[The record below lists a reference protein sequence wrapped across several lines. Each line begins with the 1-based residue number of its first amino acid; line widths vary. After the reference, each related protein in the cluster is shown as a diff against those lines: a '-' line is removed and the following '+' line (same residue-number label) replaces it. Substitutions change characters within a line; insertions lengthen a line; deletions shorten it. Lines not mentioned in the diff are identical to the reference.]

1 MKLLKPLRSTAIHR
15 VFEHKKRFVLVL
27 TVGYCFRFDRPRALV
42 SEPELWKMA
51 ATDLGRFGVLDHWMW
66 KPQAEVLVTGACY
79 PGSAKGSDFVRLLVG
94 PTDRRLVDK
103 RLYVFGDRRW
113 TLLGPS
119 EPEPFT
125 RMPVDWAHAFGGAD
139 LPQNPVGRGL
149 TAVIDESTGAE
160 DHFLP
165 NVEDPKHL
173 LTARGD
179 RPPPVSLAGWD
190 PMWPYHFEKKIGT
203 YDKDWVRD
211 RGMSLADDFDSSLF
225 NVAPPDQRVRG
236 YFEGSEELRVE
247 HMHPD
252 KRVVE
257 ARLPGYRAR
266 GFVRFSPK
274 IDASERFVEVPL
286 SLDTIRLFPHRERG
300 IVFFRGVH
308 EIHTADASDVAVIG
322 AGFDESIDDKRP
334 ATYYEE
340 VFARR
345 LDKERGHLHA
355 LRDAELLPPSADLR
369 GNLLDDDPIED
380 AMKREGLLEA
390 NAFRRAET
398 EYDAARERLLKDG
411 VDAALLPPPPRP
423 PPSPQQAANDGLD
436 PADLSRVID
445 AAKADAEARKSEAER
460 SIAAFAKEH
469 GVDMG
474 ALVLQAKRAHA
485 GPPKFSAR
493 AEVDRLEQMA
503 LLSDNTGIEIDG
515 VRDRLADPNLLSSL
529 LEIEQK
535 LVIAYRSVA
544 HLQEPADEASVDASA
559 RARAEVR
566 AVMLGATRDQ
576 RDFTGVDLS
585 GEDLSGIDLSGA
597 FLERANLEGAN
608 LRGANLKEA
617 VLSRAN
623 LRGTDLEGA
632 ELGRANLGRADAR
645 KANLRGAQLEDAV
658 LYEADLRDATLDSA
672 SLSRATTLHAILDG
686 ASFEGA
692 AGEQLFFAKTTL
704 EGANMKGANFA
715 RSVFVECAASRLD
728 ARAADFSRAAFV
740 RSTLDDAN
748 FGDARA
754 EKFRLVESSA
764 ARADFS
770 RATMMGSN
778 LRGAKLEGATLRE
791 TRLRRSDLSDADLSG
806 ADLTCAVLAE
816 SILIG
821 TNLAGARL
829 AGVNLMLAIMHR
841 AVLRGADVSDANLFC
856 ADLTGAVGDDE
867 TSFAGSSVK
876 RALVAGVRHK
886 PAGPKEGDARGQG

>member
-1 MKLLKPLRSTAIHR
+1 MKLLKPLRSTVIHR
-15 VFEHKKRFVLVL
+15 VFEHKKRFVLAL

-42 SEPELWKMA
+42 SEPEMWKMA

-79 PGSAKGSDFVRLLVG
+79 PGAPKGSDFVRLLVG
-94 PTDRRLVDK
+94 PPERRLIDK

-119 EPEPFT
+119 EPAPFT
-125 RMPVDWAHAFGGAD
+125 RMPVDWAHAFGGPD
-139 LPQNPVGRGL
+139 FPQNPVGRGGSP
-149 TAVIDESTGAE
+149 TIDEATGAE

-173 LTARGD
+173 LTAPTE
-179 RPPPVSLAGWD
+179 RPHAVSLAAWD

-203 YDKDWVRD
+203 YDKDWVRE
-211 RGMSLADDFDSSLF
+211 RGMSLADDFDPSLF

-236 YFEGSEELRVE
+236 FFEGSEEIRVE

-252 KRVVE
+252 KRVLE

-266 GFVRFSPK
+266 GFLRFTSA
-274 IDASERFVEVPL
+274 IDPSLRFVEVPL
-286 SLDTIRLFPHRERG
+286 ALDTIHLFPHRERAV
-300 IVFFRGVH
+300 VFFRGVH
-308 EIHTADASDVAVIG
+308 EIHSPDGSDVGVLG

-334 ATYYEE
+334 AAYYEE

-345 LDKERGHLHA
+345 LDKDKGPLHA
-355 LRDAELLPPSADLR
+355 LRDAELLPPSADVR
-369 GNLLDDDPIED
+369 ANLLEEDPIEE
-380 AMKREGLLEA
+380 AMRREGLLEA
-390 NAFRRAET
+390 NAFRRAEA
-398 EYDAARERLLKDG
+398 EYDRARDRLLAQG
-411 VDAALLPPPPRP
+411 VDPSLIPPPPAP
-423 PPSPQQAANDGLD
+423 PPNAAPDL
-436 PADLSRVID
+436 ADLPAIADD
-445 AAKADAEARKSEAER
+445 ARREAEARRGEADATL
-460 SIAAFAKEH
+460 AAFAKEH

-474 ALVLQAKRAHA
+474 ALAQQAKRAHA

-493 AEVDRLEQMA
+493 AEIERLEQMA
-503 LLSDNTGIEIDG
+503 LLSDHTGIEIDG
-515 VRDRLADPNLLSSL
+515 VRERLADPNLLSSL

-535 LVIAYRSVA
+535 LVVAYRTVA
-544 HLQEPADEASVDASA
+544 HLQEPAGEADAEASA

-623 LRGTDLEGA
+623 LRGADLDGA

-645 KANLRGAQLEDAV
+645 KANLRGTALEDAV
-658 LYEADLRDATLDSA
+658 LYEADLRDAVLDGA
-672 SLSRATTLHAILDG
+672 TLSRATTLHCLCDG

-692 AGEQLFFAKTTL
+692 HGEQLLFLKAEL
-704 EGANMKGANFA
+704 VGANLRGANFA
-715 RSVFVECAASRLD
+715 RSVFVDCDASRLD
-728 ARAADFSRAAFV
+728 GRASDFSRAAFV
-740 RSTLDDAN
+740 RSKLDHARFTDAK
-748 FGDARA
+748 A
-754 EKFRLVESSA
+754 ERFRLVESSA
-764 ARADFS
+764 THADFS
-770 RATMMGSN
+770 RASMMGSN
-778 LRGAKLEGATLRE
+778 LRGAKLEGATMRE
-791 TRLRRSDLSDADLSG
+791 TRLRRSDLSEADLRD

-816 SILIG
+816 SLLIG
-821 TNLAGARL
+821 ADLSRARL

-841 AVLRGADVSDANLFC
+841 AVLRGADASDANLFC
-856 ADLTGAVGDDE
+856 ADLTGAVGDDQ
-867 TSFAGSSVK
+867 TSFAGSNVK
-876 RALVAGVRHK
+876 RALVAGVRHSVTP
-886 PAGPKEGDARGQG
+886 PAKDGEARG